1 MTGLAYNYR
10 MRDVKSAVE
19 KFIKFR
25 RNMGLGLDFGKA
37 RYIWGKKEIKVLEGK
52 EVDFIKRREENLFVN
67 EKVSLVEENVK
78 KLLLFKW
85 VKFIG
90 VSGSVA
96 AGFAKDEDDIDL
108 FIVVKDGTAWLY
120 RGVLTLRGLF
130 NGLFR
135 GKRHGEDVKNLF
147 CFNLICEESGLN
159 FDNDIFDFHELMYL
173 IPVYEKK
180 YLKYIYSQNSWL
192 KNSFG
197 VKKELLMSKYRRN
210 GSVNVVIRFFNIL
223 AFWSQVLFMSLTG
236 HSPEIE
242 RLRKNFRKGRIE
254 FFPEDYKGKYLRS

>member
-1 MTGLAYNYR
+1 MEERYNKNR
-10 MRDVKSAVE
+10 GERKMNDKRTLPVRRVAKVTKGGKRLRFSTVVVVGDRAGSVGVALGRGADVKSAVE

-173 IPVYEKK
+173 IPVYEKNSDNRRSR
-180 YLKYIYSQNSWL
+180 IYRLS
-192 KNSFG
+192 
-197 VKKELLMSKYRRN
+197 
-210 GSVNVVIRFFNIL
+210 
-223 AFWSQVLFMSLTG
+223 SL
-236 HSPEIE
+236 
-242 RLRKNFRKGRIE
+242 
-254 FFPEDYKGKYLRS
+254 